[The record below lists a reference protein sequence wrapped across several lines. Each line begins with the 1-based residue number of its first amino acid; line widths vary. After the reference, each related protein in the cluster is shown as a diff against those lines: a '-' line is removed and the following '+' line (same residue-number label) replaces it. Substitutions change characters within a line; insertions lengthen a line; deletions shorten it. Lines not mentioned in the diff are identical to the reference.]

1 MRTERAAALRAR
13 LVDELTADG
22 SLRTA
27 AWRRAFAEVP
37 RHAFLRRFFRQTA
50 DHSGWEAVDDS
61 LPGWLDLV
69 YSNVTW
75 VTQLDSDDGR
85 WEAARHDGV
94 VSGVP
99 TSSSTAPG
107 LMALMLEALDVRSDH
122 RVLEIGTATGYNAA
136 LLTQRLGPSKV
147 TSIEFDAAL
156 ASRARHALDT
166 VGLRPTLL
174 TGDGGLGHPPNAP
187 YDRIIATCSF
197 PSIPPAWVSQ
207 SRPGALILTNLHRN
221 LGGGA
226 LVLLTVA
233 DDGSASGPFLPD
245 FGGFMA
251 TRAHATPDTQVLLDH
266 ALRGASG
273 QQRPAIVDAD
283 LLDHPDFGMLAA
295 LLLPDVA
302 PISFDPGTGYE
313 QWLLTSSGSW
323 ARLDTA
329 TRTVE
334 QFGPDRVWDVL
345 EAAHDQWQQLGKPA
359 RERFGLTVTPGNL
372 HTLWIDEPSN
382 TLASL

>member
-1 MRTERAAALRAR
+1 MTERAATLRAR

-27 AWRRAFAEVP
+27 PWRRAFAEVP
-37 RHAFLRRFFRQTA
+37 RHVFLPRFFRQTA
-50 DHSGWEAVDDS
+50 DHTGWEAVDES
-61 LPGWLDLV
+61 VPGWLDLV

-85 WEAARHDGV
+85 WEAARHEGM

-107 LMALMLEALDVRSDH
+107 LMALMLEALDARSDH

-136 LLTQRLGPSKV
+136 LLAHRLGPSQV
-147 TSIEFDAAL
+147 TSIEYDAAL
-156 ASRARHALDT
+156 ASRARHALGS
-166 VGLRPTLL
+166 VGKLPTLV
-174 TGDGGLGHPPNAP
+174 TGDGGLGFPPNAP

-197 PSIPPAWVSQ
+197 PSVPSAWLTQ

-233 DDGSASGPFLPD
+233 DDGSARGSFLPD
-245 FGGFMA
+245 FGGFMT
-251 TRAHATPDTQVLLDH
+251 TRAHATPDAQVLLDH
-266 ALRGASG
+266 ALRGPSG
-273 QQRPAIVDAD
+273 PQRPTSIDAD

-295 LLLPDVA
+295 LLLPDAA
-302 PISFDPGTGYE
+302 PISFDPGTGYQ

-323 ARLDTA
+323 ACLHPA
-329 TRTVE
+329 TGMVE
-334 QFGPDRVWDVL
+334 QYGPDRLWDVL

-359 RERFGLTVTPGNL
+359 RERFGLTVTTDNI
-372 HTLWIDEPSN
+372 HTLWIDQPSN